1 MSFFTRQVIFAI
13 LAVFSLNLYAE
24 VPESVS
30 SGVVESLQEMTIQ
43 AMYQNAHPVVKGVL
57 VILVL
62 CSVITWTIF
71 VFKIVQFR
79 RGIYQL
85 NKEQQQL
92 QQQSSLADLNNSAS
106 VFAKNSIILSL
117 FSEVRDEMERSQQK
131 CDEAFTDRVDYR
143 LERQIQHWVYR
154 IRYGIGVLATIGSV
168 APFIGL
174 FGTVWGIMNSF
185 IGIVNA
191 KSTNLAVVAPGI
203 AEALFATALGLVA
216 AIPAV
221 MMYNYFT
228 RYVSYYGT
236 LVGNLVAILRLM
248 VKRDISL
255 NRLSSGEK

>member
-1 MSFFTRQVIFAI
+1 MRYFLRHVLFAV
-13 LAVFSLNLYAE
+13 LMFCSAAASAETAVAAVSE
-24 VPESVS
+24 V
-30 SGVVESLQEMTIQ
+30 QHDMTIQ
-43 AMYQNAHPVVKGVL
+43 GMYLNAHPVVKGVMW
-57 VILVL
+57 ILVF

-71 VFKIVQFR
+71 LFKMVQLRLATAQLR
-79 RGIYQL
+79 REQL
-85 NKEQQQL
+85 RLNGQNSLAETEQQLSNFGQK
-92 QQQSSLADLNNSAS
+92 S
-106 VFAKNSIILSL
+106 VTAAL
-117 FSEVRDEMERSQQK
+117 FGEIADEMQRSQQQ
-131 CDEAFTDRVDYR
+131 CDNAFTERVDYR

-154 IRYGIGVLATIGSV
+154 IRYGIGTLATVGSV

-228 RYVSYYGT
+228 RAVSHYST
-236 LVGNLVAILRLM
+236 LVGNLVAMLRLM

-255 NRLSSGEK
+255 DRLGAK